1 MSFLSER
8 QSCCLQLLGQVK
20 GWFLVWW
27 AVPEDSELGGD
38 CAGWAARLPGLW
50 GSLGGVRA
58 SAYHEETE
66 EKRKVLRVCICLL
79 PVLSSSAFWCWAD
92 SFIWAFFSPPFLS
105 LPLPSPS
112 SVFMPSISLSSD
124 QARSAL
130 GSGRA
135 RRRWFYEGDPAVLE
149 FSSLN
154 GKDRFEGSQSGKDCR
169 CELRVLWRAWRS
181 STLTH
186 RPRSCPLG
194 TWDANSAHSR
204 RQGSPKKVAWDNGAS
219 ETLHDLN

>member
-1 MSFLSER
+1 MLSSVVGSGEGVIPGVVGSTRRQWTGWWLCRLSSKATRIVKFSGWCQSVSLSRRDRGEKKSFTCVYLPTPCPVFLS
-8 QSCCLQLLGQVK
+8 LLVLGR
-20 GWFLVWW
+20 FLH
-27 AVPEDSELGGD
+27 LG
-38 CAGWAARLPGLW
+38 LF
-50 GSLGGVRA
+50 
-58 SAYHEETE
+58 
-66 EKRKVLRVCICLL
+66 
-79 PVLSSSAFWCWAD
+79 LSS
-92 SFIWAFFSPPFLS
+92 FLS
-105 LPLPSPS
+105 LPIPSPS
-112 SVFMPSISLSSD
+112 SVLMPSISLSSD

-169 CELRVLWRAWRS
+169 CERRVLWRAWRS
-181 STLTH
+181 STLIH

-194 TWDANSAHSR
+194 AWDANSAHSR